1 MKTSP
6 TNNQDEALSND
17 QLIGLTGASGYIG
30 SRMLSALQQ
39 KGYRVR
45 CLSRNPEYLQHRL
58 NDKTEAVH
66 GDAQNVDELIQGLRG
81 VHTAY
86 YFIHSMS
93 SAGDFE
99 EIDRRAAQNFA
110 VAAQQNQV
118 KRIIYLGGLG
128 DESQEL
134 SPHLKSRQE
143 VGEILRISG
152 VQVIE
157 LRASIVIGS
166 GSTSYEMVRALVE
179 RLPVMITPKW
189 VSVKSQ
195 PIAVHDLV
203 AFLLASI
210 ELDVQNSET
219 IEIGG
224 SDITSYEEIM
234 KEYASQRGL
243 TRFMIKVPVL
253 TPHLSSLWLGLITP
267 LYARIGRHLIS
278 SIKNPTIVTSDKVKE
293 LFSIQPVGIKEAIE
307 HAIQNEDQEVAASR
321 WSDSLSANGYEPTNE
336 TLEFSNRVFDKRD
349 LFVSVTPSAA
359 FAPIQRIGGKNGW
372 YYANFLWR
380 LRGYLDL
387 LFGGIGIRRGRRD
400 SIHLNVG
407 DTVDWWRVEAFEQDK
422 LLRLRAEMKVPGRAW
437 LQYEVEPYQDG
448 SIIHQTAIFD
458 PLGLWGRLYW
468 YSLSPIHHFIFSG
481 MLKNIAKRAKTIVRE
496 NES

>member
-1 MKTSP
+1 MTFSQP
-6 TNNQDEALSND
+6 NNQNETVSND
-17 QLIGLTGASGYIG
+17 KLIGLTGASGYIG
-30 SRMLSALQQ
+30 NRMLGALQQ
-39 KGYRVR
+39 TGYPIR
-45 CLSRNPEYLQHRL
+45 CLSRNPEYLQHRM
-58 NDKTEAVH
+58 NDKTEAVQ
-66 GDAQNVDELIQGLRG
+66 GDAQNVDDLIIGLRG
-81 VHTAY
+81 IHTAF

-99 EIDRRAAQNFA
+99 AIDRRAAQNFA
-110 VAAQQNQV
+110 EAAKQNQV

-128 DESQEL
+128 DETQEL
-134 SPHLKSRQE
+134 SPHLKSRHE
-143 VGEILRISG
+143 VGEILRSSG
-152 VQVIE
+152 VPVIE

-189 VSVKSQ
+189 VSVKAQ
-195 PIAVHDLV
+195 PIAVHDLT
-203 AFLLASI
+203 AYLLAAI
-210 ELDVQNSET
+210 ALDVPGSEI

-224 SDITSYEEIM
+224 NDITSYEEIM
-234 KEYASQRGL
+234 NEYARQRGL

-267 LYARIGRHLIS
+267 LYARIGKHLIS
-278 SIKNPTIVTSDKVKE
+278 SIKNPTIVTSDKAKAF
-293 LFSIQPVGIKEAIE
+293 FSIQPVGIQEAIE
-307 HAIQNEDQEVAASR
+307 RAIKNEDQDVAASR
-321 WSDSLSANGYEPTNE
+321 WSDSLSANGYEPKNE
-336 TLEFSNRVFDKRD
+336 TLEYSSRVFDKRD
-349 LFVSVTPSAA
+349 IFISVKPHVA

-372 YYANFLWR
+372 YYATFLWR

-400 SIHLNVG
+400 QNHLFVG
-407 DTVDWWRVEAFEQDK
+407 DTLDWWRVEAFEQDK

-468 YSLSPIHHFIFSG
+468 YCLLPVHHFIFGG
-481 MLKNIAKRAKTIVRE
+481 MLRNIAKSAKRQGCKTD
-496 NES
+496 